1 MRLIFLGAPG
11 SGKGTQAKR
20 LAKKYD
26 LEHISTGDI
35 LREAIEARTEIGLAA
50 KRLMDAGEF
59 VPDDVILDLIKEEL
73 TKRRKDFI
81 FDGFPRTRAQAE
93 GLESIL
99 RELNLEISR
108 VVNLNV
114 PDEQIVERLE
124 ARRLCK
130 NCGQEYNLKT
140 RPPKKDGICDLCGG
154 ELYRRPDDSPEVIK
168 NRLAVYYRK
177 TKPIEDFYRTRG
189 LLTEVDGN
197 RSFDEVFD
205 SISESVVGVK

>member
-50 KRLMDAGEF
+50 KRFMDAGEF

-81 FDGFPRTRAQAE
+81 FDGFPTDPGTGR
-93 GLESIL
+93 GSG
-99 RELNLEISR
+99 
-108 VVNLNV
+108 
-114 PDEQIVERLE
+114 
-124 ARRLCK
+124 K
-130 NCGQEYNLKT
+130 H
-140 RPPKKDGICDLCGG
+140 PPG
-154 ELYRRPDDSPEVIK
+154 
-168 NRLAVYYRK
+168 A
-177 TKPIEDFYRTRG
+177 
-189 LLTEVDGN
+189 
-197 RSFDEVFD
+197 
-205 SISESVVGVK
+205 